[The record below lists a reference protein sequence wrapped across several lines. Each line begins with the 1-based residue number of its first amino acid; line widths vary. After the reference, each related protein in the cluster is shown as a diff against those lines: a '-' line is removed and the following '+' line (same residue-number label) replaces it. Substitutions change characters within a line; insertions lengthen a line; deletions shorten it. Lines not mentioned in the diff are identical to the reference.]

1 MSVSS
6 KLNFL
11 FGVHKVLLRMTACL
25 VTVISAKTEITFI
38 QAVISR
44 HYSVVITIMDLEVF
58 IT

>member
-1 MSVSS
+1 
-6 KLNFL
+6 
-11 FGVHKVLLRMTACL
+11 MTACL